1 MSNQNNE
8 STGSGRNPIIII
20 GGGLLLVGAVIVLIF
35 GGTFFG
41 DNDNVSDGAVAD
53 SDIVRDDAFAGNDI
67 VRDDAVVSDAA
78 VRERLAQAENTAPTN
93 IKLPDSGPPLQV
105 GDLPYEFSLKDPDGD
120 TVLLS
125 QFIGRPLLINFWAT
139 WCGPCRIEMPEMQ
152 SVFEEYGDSED
163 FLILALD
170 QDESAEKVAAYFDEL
185 GLTFRP
191 LLDEDNQTAK
201 SYGLQGTLPASIFV
215 NPDGE
220 VTVVHRGVMTR
231 GQIDE
236 FLAETIPG
244 KSLVDAS

>member
-105 GDLPYEFSLKDPDGD
+105 GRTNEHQAARQRAATS
-120 TVLLS
+120 S
-125 QFIGRPLLINFWAT
+125 WRPAI
-139 WCGPCRIEMPEMQ
+139 
-152 SVFEEYGDSED
+152 
-163 FLILALD
+163 
-170 QDESAEKVAAYFDEL
+170 
-185 GLTFRP
+185 
-191 LLDEDNQTAK
+191 
-201 SYGLQGTLPASIFV
+201 
-215 NPDGE
+215 
-220 VTVVHRGVMTR
+220 
-231 GQIDE
+231 
-236 FLAETIPG
+236 
-244 KSLVDAS
+244 